1 LERSNYTFTKRQKE
15 LERKKK
21 KEEKR
26 KRKMEKGNT
35 TEGEIIDPAKDEG
48 ASI

>member
-1 LERSNYTFTKRQKE
+1 MARPNYTFAKRQKE
-15 LERKKK
+15 IERKKK

-35 TEGEIIDPAKDEG
+35 TEGENIDQAKDEG
-48 ASI
+48 AGI